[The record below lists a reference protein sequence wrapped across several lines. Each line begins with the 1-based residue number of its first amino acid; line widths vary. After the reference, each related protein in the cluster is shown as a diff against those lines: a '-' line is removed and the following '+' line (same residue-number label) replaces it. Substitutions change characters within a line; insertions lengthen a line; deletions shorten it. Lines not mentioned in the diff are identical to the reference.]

1 MTMADFRQIAAKGEI
16 FVDHIAHWV
25 PDIAPA
31 ACAMERLGFV
41 LTPYTEHTNST
52 APGEPIRP
60 AGSANHCIMLR
71 EGYLEILTPT
81 ADTAIGQE
89 LRAGIERYTG
99 VHLVAF
105 NCADAQAQR
114 NRLVA
119 EGFDQRPVVDLRRA
133 TDTEDGGEGELRFTV
148 IRPVPG
154 AMAEGRIQFLTH
166 HTPDLLWQER
176 WMRHPNTVERLRA
189 VMICVA
195 DPDEAAGRFRR
206 YLGRDARPI
215 DNGWLIPCDRGTVVL
230 LGQREF
236 ERCLPGVEIPG
247 LPYIAGYAVQC
258 GDLNACRVCLKANQI
273 VYRELTDGVVAV
285 SAPAALGGNLLF
297 TGASGAMPWGREE

>member
-1 MTMADFRQIAAKGEI
+1 MSDYRQLAGRGEV

-25 PDIAPA
+25 PEIGA
-31 ACAMERLGFV
+31 AAGVMEQLGFV

-89 LRAGIERYTG
+89 LKAGIDRYTG
-99 VHLVAF
+99 VHLIAF
-105 NCADAQAQR
+105 NCADAEAQR
-114 NRLVA
+114 ERLIA
-119 EGFDQRPVVDLRRA
+119 EGFDQRPVVDLRRV
-133 TDTEDGGEGELRFTV
+133 TDTEDGSEDELRFTV

-176 WMRHPNTVERLRA
+176 WLNHPNTAERLRD
-189 VMICVA
+189 VFLSVA
-195 DPDEAAGRFRR
+195 DPDEAVGRFAR
-206 YLGRDARPI
+206 YLDRTPDRIEG
-215 DNGWLIPCDRGTVVL
+215 GWLISCNRGSVVL
-230 LGQREF
+230 LSPARF
-236 ERCLPGVEIPG
+236 EQCLPGIAVPS
-247 LPYIAGYAVQC
+247 LPFIAGYTIWC
-258 GDLNACRVCLKANQI
+258 RDLDACRVCLKRNQI
-273 VYRELTDGVVAV
+273 VYRELTDDVVAV
-285 SAPAALGGNLLF
+285 TVPAALGGCLLF
-297 TGASGAMPWGREE
+297 TSGSGAMPWSG